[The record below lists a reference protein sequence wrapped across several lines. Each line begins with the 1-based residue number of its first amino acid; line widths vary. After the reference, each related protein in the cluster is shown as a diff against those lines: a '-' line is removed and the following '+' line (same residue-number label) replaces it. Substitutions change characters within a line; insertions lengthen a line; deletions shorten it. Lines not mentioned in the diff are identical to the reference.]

1 MSLPKLT
8 QFIQKRVSSNCR
20 RISTFIAAVWLTGCS
35 TVPTKPPPAPV
46 VQPLAQYMQEADQAL
61 AAGSREGSRALYR
74 TAARHYPTSK
84 EPWLELAK
92 DYFEVANYGQAV
104 LASQEVLQRDPS
116 DQVASSVL
124 AVSGLRLSATALSM
138 LRQGDLSPNAR
149 TEAEGLAR
157 TLREVL
163 GEPVLVPR
171 PAVEAAPAPS
181 PPSPKPKAVTRVRRP
196 VAKNAAPAPRKPAA
210 AENPFNVLK
219 K

>member
-1 MSLPKLT
+1 MSLTQTT
-8 QFIQKRVSSNCR
+8 QFTQQRVLSKHR
-20 RISTFIAAVWLTGCS
+20 WIGALVATVWLAGCS
-35 TVPTKPPPAPV
+35 TVSTAPPPAPA

-61 AAGSREGSRALYR
+61 AGGSREGSRELYR

-84 EPWLELAK
+84 EPWLELAE
-92 DYFEVANYGQAV
+92 DYFEVADYGQAI
-104 LASQEVLQRDPS
+104 LASQEVLQRDPG
-116 DQVASSVL
+116 DHVATSVL

-138 LRQGDLSPNAR
+138 LRQGNLSPNAR

-171 PAVEAAPAPS
+171 PAVEAAPAPA
-181 PPSPKPKAVTRVRRP
+181 PPSAKPKTATRARRSA
-196 VAKNAAPAPRKPAA
+196 AKSAPPARKPAA
-210 AENPFNVLK
+210 TDNPFNLLK